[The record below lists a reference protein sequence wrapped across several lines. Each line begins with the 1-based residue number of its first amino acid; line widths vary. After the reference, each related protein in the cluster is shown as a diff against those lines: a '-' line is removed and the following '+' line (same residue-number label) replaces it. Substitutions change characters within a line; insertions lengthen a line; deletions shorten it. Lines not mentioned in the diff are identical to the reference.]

1 MLINGKEKV
10 RNNKLQN
17 PKAFI
22 DYLQTID
29 YVCENLEDYNPSEER
44 KVLIVFDDIIADVE
58 VTELFLKDR
67 KLNISL
73 VFVSKSYFKVPKTVR
88 LNHTLFYH
96 EITKQKRTPRNIIK
110 SFF

>member
-29 YVCENLEDYNPSEER
+29 YVCENLEDYNPSEEK

-58 VTELFLKDR
+58 VTEFFLKDR
-67 KLNISL
+67 KLSISL
-73 VFVSKSYFKVPKTVR
+73 VFVSQSYFKVPKTK
-88 LNHTLFYH
+88 
-96 EITKQKRTPRNIIK
+96 TKPHIIL
-110 SFF
+110 S